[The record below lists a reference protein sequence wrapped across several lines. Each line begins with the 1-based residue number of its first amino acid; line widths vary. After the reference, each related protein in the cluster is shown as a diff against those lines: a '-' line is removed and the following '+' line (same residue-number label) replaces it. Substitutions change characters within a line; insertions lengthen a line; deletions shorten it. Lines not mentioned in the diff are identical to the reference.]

1 MARIHVY
8 HDGQANR
15 SSRIALSN
23 DSVFNNL
30 YYPRPS
36 ILLSQ
41 EKNHLTNKKNRI
53 LGVNRLNSKLKHRIA
68 QTSILLGRLQEIL
81 ESWHNMQYESG

>member
-1 MARIHVY
+1 MMARPI
-8 HDGQANR
+8 G
-15 SSRIALSN
+15 ALELHYPKIN

-53 LGVNRLNSKLKHRIA
+53 LGVNGLNSKLKHRIA
-68 QTSILLGRLQEIL
+68 QTSILLGRLHEIL
-81 ESWHNMQYESG
+81 ESWHNMQLTTPEIP